1 MKLKRPEISPTPWV
15 HHVDTV
21 WHGAVPSCF
30 PIVCHPI
37 NNRRSIADAQAI
49 SQLPEVMDLLEKVY
63 EGEQAAVKEGDY
75 TRFGIWQ
82 ETHALML
89 AMGYTEVPEEDE
101 K

>member
-49 SQLPEVMDLLEKVY
+49 SQLPEVMDWMEATY
-63 EGEQAAVKEGDY
+63 FY
-75 TRFGIWQ
+75 TRNCAPDTVGIIIHNQ
-82 ETHALML
+82 LANLML
-89 AMGYTEVPEEDE
+89 AMGYTEVPEEGE